1 MHVLERVERVYLVT
15 LRFVLVVLATAA
27 LLAAL
32 VAGIQGFSDATAKP
46 SPVSSHQFVASFL
59 SRVSNAG
66 AGSGSNSGSVSK
78 PGSQPSRLSP
88 AKQRAINKIYGS
100 LYKMG
105 QRVKFPLIGKK
116 KFTKIL
122 ISYVKAN
129 APAHP
134 DRVLHGLSIYV
145 AAVAHDNLLRK
156 NLTYAEFDSFFDH
169 LLNYYAGQ
177 HNRMQLR
184 AHQKRSKSFTVLSV
198 AGGALG
204 VFLVL
209 ALLLVLAK
217 IERDLDKIHAAA
229 APSRGT

>member
-15 LRFVLVVLATAA
+15 LRFVLVVLATVA

-32 VAGIQGFSDATAKP
+32 VTGIQGLSDATAKP
-46 SPVSSHQFVASFL
+46 SPVSSHQFVVNFL

-66 AGSGSNSGSVSK
+66 SGSSSGTVSK
-78 PGSQPSRLSP
+78 PGNQPSRLSP
-88 AKQRAINKIYGS
+88 AKQRAINKIYSS

-105 QRVKFPLIGKK
+105 QRVKFPLVGEKK
-116 KFTKIL
+116 VTKIL

-129 APAHP
+129 TPAHP
-134 DRVLHGLSIYV
+134 DRFLRGLAIYV
-145 AAVAHDNLLRK
+145 AGVAHDNLLRK
-156 NLTYAEFDSFFDH
+156 NLTRAEFRSFLSH
-169 LLNYYAGQ
+169 LFNYYAGQ
-177 HNRMQLR
+177 HHRMQLR

-217 IERDLDKIHAAA
+217 IERDLDRIHAAT
-229 APSRGT
+229 APSKST